1 MKLTLAMVKPKKWR
15 GTLVPILHSPFVIG
29 RDADCHLRAQTSS
42 VNPHHCALQIRQDKA
57 YIEPFAGEAGTFVN
71 ERQVQGEQELHD
83 RDSLQVGRL
92 IFTVQV
98 EAEAAVKQEPDAR
111 PSSDS
116 TDEEVANLLFAMEEQ
131 QEKSSSDASQ
141 SAGETVGSPEQTHQ
155 SDASKSAPAR
165 RSATRFSRSRSPT
178 RTADPIVTSAT
189 RRRRAKA
196 S

>member
-15 GTLVPILHSPFVIG
+15 GTLIPILHSPFVIG

-42 VNPHHCALQIRQDKA
+42 VNPHHCALQVRQEKA

-98 EAEAAVKQEPDAR
+98 EAEAAAREEQDPEP
-111 PSSDS
+111 SKGS

-131 QEKSSSDASQ
+131 QEKATSDTSQ

-155 SDASKSAPAR
+155 SDASKSAPAK
-165 RSATRFSRSRSPT
+165 SRSSRYDAPD
-178 RTADPIVTSAT
+178 TAAAARNLLARYKKPHG
-189 RRRRAKA
+189 R
-196 S
+196 

>member
-57 YIEPFAGEAGTFVN
+57 YVEHFAGEAGTFVN
-71 ERQVQGEQELHD
+71 DRQVQGEQELHD

-98 EAEAAVKQEPDAR
+98 EAEAGPRQEPD
-111 PSSDS
+111 PKPTKDSS
-116 TDEEVANLLFAMEEQ
+116 DEEVADLLFAMEEQ
-131 QEKSSSDASQ
+131 EEKRGPDANQ
-141 SAGETVGSPEQTHQ
+141 SAGETVGPPEQTHR
-155 SDASKSAPAR
+155 SDASQSVPPKGRSSRYDGPDTAAAAR
-165 RSATRFSRSRSPT
+165 NLLARYKKPHGR
-178 RTADPIVTSAT
+178 
-189 RRRRAKA
+189 
-196 S
+196 